1 MDRIDVLISAEEIQ
15 TAVARVAQQ
24 ISTDYRG
31 RPLTILGVMT
41 GSLMFLADLIRQ
53 LDMPL
58 QVGMIQASSY
68 RGTQTTPG
76 MLRINADFLPRLENR
91 DVLLLDDIF
100 DTGQTLNALCM
111 RLADPAAT
119 SGSPGTPRSL
129 KSAVLLWKTGR
140 QTVAMQPDYFGFR
153 IPDQFVVGYGLDFNN
168 EYRHLP
174 YVGVVHP
181 ATPLPVA

>member
-1 MDRIDVLISAEEIQ
+1 MDRIDVLISAEQIR
-15 TAVARVAQQ
+15 TAVNRVAQQ
-24 ISTDYRG
+24 ISTDYHN

-76 MLRINADFLPRLENR
+76 TLRINADFLPRLEDR

-100 DTGQTLNALCM
+100 DTGQTLSALCTH
-111 RLADPAAT
+111 LAAPAVPSA
-119 SGSPGTPRSL
+119 SPGKPRSL
-129 KSAVLLWKTGR
+129 KAAVLLWKEGR
-140 QTVAMQPDYFGFR
+140 QTVTMQPDYFGFR

-181 ATPLPVA
+181 VTPLPVA